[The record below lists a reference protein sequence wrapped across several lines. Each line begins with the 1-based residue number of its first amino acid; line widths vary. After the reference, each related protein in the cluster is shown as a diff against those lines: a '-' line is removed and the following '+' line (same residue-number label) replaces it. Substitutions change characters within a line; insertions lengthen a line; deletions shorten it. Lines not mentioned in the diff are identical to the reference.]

1 MKRIFFQYTLAFSAL
16 MTPVADAIGSNGETP
31 GQETA
36 ASNDPVAEVQVDET
50 EAIVIEPGKKGQGQL
65 KFSTKD
71 GKIKLF
77 SADGKHEFSIKGRVF
92 LDTAYFHTDKTAMY
106 DNTEI
111 RKLYLGVEGKSFG
124 VWGYELQVDFSEDA
138 TEIKDGKISYI
149 GVRNGVLDIG
159 FKKVNFSLDNLI
171 SSNNISFMER
181 GLPDAFVPDR
191 SLGVEYRG
199 WTEQGTYSVGVW
211 AANASGTDD
220 ADVRWSGGIRVTGV
234 PWKKKHNLFHIG
246 ANYFYNGINQL
257 DSDDGFALQYSSKP
271 ESSLAEK
278 EIETK
283 EWSEANNVDLYDLEL
298 AFVYGPGSL
307 QAEYIG
313 AYPSLTGYPD
323 PSFDGWY
330 LYGTYFITGEHRPYN
345 HKKGAFGRVIPKRSV
360 SKGGLGAVEIGLRY
374 STLDL
379 EYDTSTGTEE
389 GGELTDI
396 TFGVNW
402 YLETNLRVMFNYIYV
417 DANPYSSDGVQGEQD
432 KPWLLQARFQVDW

>member
-1 MKRIFFQYTLAFSAL
+1 
-16 MTPVADAIGSNGETP
+16 TP

-36 ASNDPVAEVQVDET
+36 ASKDPVAEVQVDET
-50 EAIVIEPGKKGQGQL
+50 EAIVIEPGKKDQDHL

-71 GKIKLF
+71 GKIKFF

-92 LDTAYFHTDKTAMY
+92 LDTAYFHTDNITMY

-124 VWGYELQVDFSEDA
+124 VWGYDLQVDFAEDA

-220 ADVRWSGGIRVTGV
+220 AD
-234 PWKKKHNLFHIG
+234 
-246 ANYFYNGINQL
+246 
-257 DSDDGFALQYSSKP
+257 
-271 ESSLAEK
+271 
-278 EIETK
+278 
-283 EWSEANNVDLYDLEL
+283 
-298 AFVYGPGSL
+298 
-307 QAEYIG
+307 
-313 AYPSLTGYPD
+313 
-323 PSFDGWY
+323 
-330 LYGTYFITGEHRPYN
+330 
-345 HKKGAFGRVIPKRSV
+345 
-360 SKGGLGAVEIGLRY
+360 
-374 STLDL
+374 
-379 EYDTSTGTEE
+379 
-389 GGELTDI
+389 
-396 TFGVNW
+396 
-402 YLETNLRVMFNYIYV
+402 
-417 DANPYSSDGVQGEQD
+417 
-432 KPWLLQARFQVDW
+432 